1 MEINNIMNQIQ
12 YFVQKQDFEMST
24 DEIRKIRKHSEE
36 LNELISKQKDVLV
49 QLQQEMQRSQ
59 LKGDALN
66 DETSNRFD
74 SMESGLQNLKKL
86 VEMMRKQDR
95 AHHPAGN
102 HGTIDPTALTD
113 LEEDILKVKGDLDA
127 LKLEYGKQLRNI
139 EIAMNDNSVSKSDLN
154 EFENR

>member
-1 MEINNIMNQIQ
+1 MNQIQ

-102 HGTIDPTALTD
+102 HGTIYPTALTD